1 LVKLDANNI
10 YYILLTMSK
19 SHNLD
24 VHMYTFDE
32 ILGLFDLTS
41 KHSISIEEMKRA
53 KKKVLM
59 THPDKSRLPP
69 EYFLFYKKAFD
80 MVVRYYENQIKQNQK
95 VEDKKYEYESI
106 KAHDVSKKTVNSV
119 IKEMN
124 QAEFQR
130 KFNDLFDAN
139 MTQKPDNRRNEW
151 FTKDTNEYEIN
162 ESVNVKNM
170 GQVFD
175 RIKETQA
182 QAALS
187 KYKGVENLCV
197 GPGARLHDI
206 DEDEEEDYVTTD
218 PFSKLKYDDLRKV
231 HKDQTVFSVSERDFA
246 KVPKYAST
254 DHLMRERGRQSL
266 NPLEKTDAER
276 LLAQQEQQYRERM
289 LQKEHTSNLRTM
301 QYEEKNRAVLSNF
314 LRLT

>member
-1 LVKLDANNI
+1 MA
-10 YYILLTMSK
+10 K

-24 VHMYTFDE
+24 VHMYSFHE

-41 KHSISIEEMKRA
+41 QQNITMEHMKAA

-80 MVVRYYENQIKQNQK
+80 IVVRHYENQNKQNQK
-95 VEDKKYEYESI
+95 VEEKKYEPM
-106 KAHDVSKKTVNSV
+106 KAHDVAKKTVGSV
-119 IKEMN
+119 ISDMKQE
-124 QAEFQR
+124 EFQR
-130 KFNDLFDAN
+130 KFNELFDAN
-139 MTQKPDNRRNEW
+139 MAHKPDSTRNEW
-151 FTKDTNEYEIN
+151 FSKDSPEYEMN

-175 RIKETQA
+175 KIKETQS
-182 QAALS
+182 QTALS

-197 GPGARLHDI
+197 GPGSRLHDI
-206 DEDEEEDYVTTD
+206 DEEEEDDYVTTD

-289 LQKEHTSNLRTM
+289 LHKQHASSLRTM